1 MPFSPCHTD
10 FDSNFKATLTTL
22 TGVNWEMA
30 ERKQLHKA
38 SKRLWAITAAV
49 ALAFGLATWLLLRP
63 KAKVVAVG
71 TLSLLKT
78 LLGERWWD
86 SKMRYGVA

>member
-1 MPFSPCHTD
+1 
-10 FDSNFKATLTTL
+10 
-22 TGVNWEMA
+22 MA
-30 ERKQLHKA
+30 ERKQPTKA
-38 SKRLWAITAAV
+38 SKWLLAIIVTI
-49 ALAFGLATWLLLRP
+49 ALVLGLATWLLLRP